1 MTLRNPTRALQR
13 GFLALLAIAT
23 AQVAWWIAD
32 QINLAEQE
40 RDELAALYEADAQA
54 VSAMLAASADP
65 ALTQQLKAMK
75 PHLAINTAGKV
86 RVHPAAEAELAAE
99 VYSRINRYAW
109 EGGFFLLVLL
119 GGMAVLTR
127 AIRQDA
133 RLRRRQQNFLATVS
147 HEFKSPLA
155 SMRLSAETLALRA
168 EDEDSRRLG
177 RRLVEDGN
185 RLLNMVDNLLDATR
199 IDEGEL
205 KLRPAAVPLAEVAQ
219 TTLDQIGE
227 AAAAHGIALRCE
239 VPPELHLQADREVL
253 ETVLHNLL
261 DNAFKACVAGRGQS
275 IAITAAQ
282 QGKQAV
288 IHVADDG
295 VGFAPSEAKRLFDKF
310 HRLPDSQLPGSG
322 LGLYIVARLTAL
334 SAASVAAQ
342 SAGPGEGAE
351 VKLTWPIAA

>member
-1 MTLRNPTRALQR
+1 MTLRDPTRALQW

-32 QINLAEQE
+32 QVNLAEQE
-40 RDELAALYEADAQA
+40 RNELAALYEADAEA
-54 VSAMLAASADP
+54 VSAMLAAGADP
-65 ALTQQLKAMK
+65 ALTQRLKSLK
-75 PHLAINTAGKV
+75 PHLAINTAGRV
-86 RVHPAAEAELAAE
+86 RVHPAAKAALEAE

-168 EDEDSRRLG
+168 ADEDSRRLG

-239 VPPELHLQADREVL
+239 VPELHLQADREVL

-261 DNAFKACVAGRGQS
+261 DNAFKACVAGRGQA
-275 IAITAAQ
+275 IAITAAR
-282 QGKQAV
+282 QGKLAV
-288 IHVADDG
+288 IRVVDDG
-295 VGFAPSEAKRLFDKF
+295 VGFAPDEAKRLFGKF
-310 HRLPDSQLPGSG
+310 YRLPESQLPGSG

-351 VKLTWPIAA
+351 VRLTWPIAA